1 MADQIN
7 SNGNKEDKEM
17 LRSYADAV
25 AAAYSSA
32 GDAEQTGAAFSSL
45 GDRVKALESEKHVS
59 EKFLAENLSAEEWE
73 PGSQVVF
80 GKIDGSPITWRVL
93 DKQGQLRL
101 IFAEDIVAHRPYNK
115 MYVDAYW
122 GTCSLRRWLNQEF
135 IQKCFSFEERIRI
148 INTRVENRRN
158 RKWESDGGPGTVD
171 KVFILDIEEVQK
183 YFPEDKDRET
193 GKWWWLRNPG
203 SGLLSVAC
211 VYEDGTIYDYGIN
224 NNYTEGGVRPA
235 MWVRIK
241 Q

>member
-1 MADQIN
+1 M
-7 SNGNKEDKEM
+7 
-17 LRSYADAV
+17 
-25 AAAYSSA
+25 SSA
-32 GDAEQTGAAFSSL
+32 N
-45 GDRVKALESEKHVS
+45 VAL
-59 EKFLAENLSAEEWE
+59 
-73 PGSQVVF
+73 
-80 GKIDGSPITWRVL
+80 VL
-93 DKQGQLRL
+93 FRS
-101 IFAEDIVAHRPYNK
+101 
-115 MYVDAYW
+115 
-122 GTCSLRRWLNQEF
+122 SLRRWLNQEF